1 MKINKKILSGS
12 HQQRGITVIASV
24 LILIIIAFVA
34 LIGMR
39 IIPIYLEYSS
49 IVSILDDV
57 GQETNAKMANT
68 KINRAIEARF
78 DIDYVTV
85 IKSKDVKIKP
95 KGGTKILELIY
106 EDRRPLIGNLDI
118 VAKFEKTVTLNP

>member
-1 MKINKKILSGS
+1 MKTNKKILSGPN
-12 HQQRGITVIASV
+12 QQRGITVIASV
-24 LILIIIAFVA
+24 LILIIISFVA

-39 IIPIYLEYSS
+39 IIPIYLEYFS
-49 IVSILDDV
+49 IVGILDDV
-57 GQETNAKMANT
+57 GQEVTAKTPKT
-68 KINRAIEARF
+68 KISRAIEARF

-85 IKSKDVKIKP
+85 IKAKDVKIKR
-95 KGGTKILELIY
+95 KGSDAILELVY

>member
-1 MKINKKILSGS
+1 MKENNNALLGARRQ
-12 HQQRGITVIASV
+12 HGITMIAVV

-39 IIPIYLEYSS
+39 IIPIYLEYFS
-49 IVSILDDV
+49 IVGILNDV
-57 GQETNAKMANT
+57 EQTANAKMSTAEIHT
-68 KINRAIEARF
+68 SIERRF
-78 DIDYVTV
+78 DVDYVTV
-85 IKSKDVKIKP
+85 ITSKDVKIKS
-95 KGGTKILELIY
+95 KGAAKILELVY